1 MNYQIKMK
9 KNNLHA
15 YMFLKTI
22 FILFAVFAFSWHYS
36 GCGDDSTS
44 IGGPHNPGFG
54 GYEQGEAGV
63 MMTLSALCYVAE
75 GSTNALHIRDS
86 INLQLAD
93 SNYSTGGNWKV
104 CWGPGLSPTGD
115 NLMYMA
121 VDSTGDSLKYAI
133 CVRGTVFNFANIVE
147 DLEVWDM
154 EKWPFSGGG
163 DSVALGSLKG
173 LDTLLNTTDPVTF
186 MGLQAYLNTLNAPK
200 QKMFITGHS
209 LGGAMATLITKWFLD
224 NGFTSRFKLETY
236 TFAAPTVGNIS
247 FADTYLS
254 QMQSSGSESHRC
266 VNNKDVV
273 PFAWAGLPNIIS
285 ENIPTTVPPL
295 VAAVIQ
301 TAHNYLK
308 DSVVYK
314 HVETKQ
320 PLGSIDPVNCGASGE
335 DSTYFCWVGFE
346 HGTNTYLRLLN
357 ADTIN
362 WNRRR

>member
-1 MNYQIKMK
+1 MTGSIKT
-9 KNNLHA
+9 A
-15 YMFLKTI
+15 F
-22 FILFAVFAFSWHYS
+22 FALSVMIISYHFS
-36 GCGDDSTS
+36 GCSDDLMGNDGITT
-44 IGGPHNPGFG
+44 PMFG
-54 GYEQGEAGV
+54 GYDQSEAGV

-75 GSTNALHIRDS
+75 GNANALQIRDS

-93 SNYSTGGNWKV
+93 TNYSTRGSWKV
-104 CWGPGLSPTGD
+104 CWGPGISPTGD

-154 EKWPFSGGG
+154 EKWPYSGGG
-163 DSVALGSLKG
+163 DSVALGSYRG
-173 LDTLLNTTDPVTF
+173 LDTLLNSSDPVTF
-186 MGLQAYLNTLNAPK
+186 MSLQAYLNTLNAPK

-209 LGGAMATLITKWFLD
+209 LGGAMATLITKWFIDL
-224 NGFTSRFKLETY
+224 GFTSKFKLETY
-236 TFAAPTVGNIS
+236 TFAAPTVGNVS
-247 FADTYLS
+247 FVNTYHAQMLS
-254 QMQSSGSESHRC
+254 TGSQSHRC
-266 VNNKDVV
+266 VNTKDVV
-273 PFAWAGLPNIIS
+273 PYAWAGLPNIIS

-295 VAAVIQ
+295 IAALIQ
-301 TAHNYLK
+301 TTYDFMK
-308 DSVVYK
+308 DSIIYK

-320 PLGSIDPVNCGASGE
+320 SLGYLDPVNCGASGE

-346 HGTNTYLRLLN
+346 HASNTYLRLLN

>member
-1 MNYQIKMK
+1 MTKIFKT
-9 KNNLHA
+9 
-15 YMFLKTI
+15 FLVLTAM
-22 FILFAVFAFSWHYS
+22 LLVSYHYS
-36 GCGDDSTS
+36 GCGDDTTS
-44 IGGPHNPGFG
+44 IGGPPIFGFG
-54 GYEQGEAGV
+54 GFEQGEAGV

-75 GSTNALHIRDS
+75 GNTNALQIKDS

-186 MGLQAYLNTLNAPK
+186 LGLQAYLNTLNAPK

-247 FADTYLS
+247 FAGTYLA

-273 PFAWAGLPNIIS
+273 PYAWAGLPNIIS

-301 TAHNYLK
+301 TTYDFLK
-308 DSVVYK
+308 DSIIYK
-314 HVETKQ
+314 HVETKRS
-320 PLGSIDPVNCGASGE
+320 LGSIDPVNCGASGE

-346 HGTNTYLRLLN
+346 HASNTYLRLLE
-357 ADTIN
+357 ADTII
-362 WNRRR
+362 WSRRR

>member
-1 MNYQIKMK
+1 MPKSIKVFSFAIAAIFVSYQ
-9 KNNLHA
+9 
-15 YMFLKTI
+15 
-22 FILFAVFAFSWHYS
+22 YS
-36 GCGDDSTS
+36 GCSDDLTGT
-44 IGGPHNPGFG
+44 GGVTTPMFG
-54 GYEQGEAGV
+54 GYDQSEAGV

-75 GSTNALHIRDS
+75 GNTNALQIRDS
-86 INLQLAD
+86 INIQLAD
-93 SNYSTGGNWKV
+93 SNYSTGGDWKV
-104 CWGPGLSPTGD
+104 CWGPGISPTGD

-173 LDTLLNTTDPVTF
+173 LDTLLNTTDPLTF
-186 MGLQAYLNTLNAPK
+186 QSLQSYLNTLNAPK

-224 NGFTSRFKLETY
+224 MSFTSRFKLETY

-247 FADTYLS
+247 FVGTYHS
-254 QMQSSGSESHRC
+254 QMTASGSESHRC

-273 PFAWAGLPNIIS
+273 PYAWADLPNIIS

-301 TAHNYLK
+301 TAYVYLK

-314 HVETKQ
+314 HVETKRS
-320 PLGSIDPVNCGASGE
+320 LGSFDPQNCGAIGE

-346 HGTNTYLRLLN
+346 HASNTYLRLLN
-357 ADTIN
+357 ADTII

>member
-1 MNYQIKMK
+1 MPKSINTVLLLI
-9 KNNLHA
+9 A
-15 YMFLKTI
+15 VIFSFFLYGGCSDD
-22 FILFAVFAFSWHYS
+22 LS
-36 GCGDDSTS
+36 GT
-44 IGGPHNPGFG
+44 GGNTTPMFG
-54 GYEQGEAGV
+54 GYDQNEAGV

-75 GSTNALHIRDS
+75 GNTNALQIRDS

-93 SNYSTGGNWKV
+93 SNYSTGGNWHV
-104 CWGPGLSPTGD
+104 CWGPGVSPTGD
-115 NLMYMA
+115 NLIYMA
-121 VDSTGDSLKYAI
+121 VDSTGDTLHYAI

-147 DLEVWDM
+147 DIEVWDM
-154 EKWPFSGGG
+154 EKWPYSGGG
-163 DSVALGSLKG
+163 DSIALGTLKG
-173 LDTLLNTTDPVTF
+173 IDTLLATSDPLTSQS
-186 MGLQAYLNTLNAPK
+186 LQSYLNTLNAPK

-209 LGGAMATLITKWFLD
+209 LGGAMATLVTKWFLD
-224 NGFTSRFKLETY
+224 MGYTNKFKLETY

-247 FADTYLS
+247 FVNSYHA
-254 QMQSSGSESHRC
+254 QMTSTGSESHRC

-273 PFAWAGLPNIIS
+273 PFAWAGLPNIIN

-301 TAHNYLK
+301 TAHDYLK

-320 PLGSIDPVNCGASGE
+320 SLGSMDPLNCGVNGE

-346 HGTNTYLRLLN
+346 HASNTYLRLLG

-362 WNRRR
+362 WSR